1 MSDLVTF
8 GESMLR
14 YSPPGQHRL
23 EMTETLDVA
32 VAGAESNIATAASRL
47 GTDAVWISKLPD
59 SPLGR
64 RVVSFHR
71 SVGLDTDVVWS
82 DDGRLGTYYIEFGG
96 EPRGT
101 NVIYD
106 RDDAAVTTAT
116 PAELPT
122 DRIESADVFAT
133 TGITPALSGTLAE
146 TTAELLEIAQ
156 QSSTQTVFD
165 MNYRGKL
172 WEPETASETISSLFP
187 SIDVLVTAERDAKSV
202 LGLSGD
208 TETIARDLADVG
220 DFETVILTRGA
231 WGAVAVADGAYL
243 EQRAFDTET
252 ADPIG
257 TGDAFLGGYLA
268 QSIDDGSVATALEWG
283 AATAALKRTIPGD
296 IAIVTRDEVERVVE
310 AGTGGIQR

>member
-14 YSPPGQHRL
+14 YSPPGHHRL
-23 EMTETLDVA
+23 ETTETLDVA

-71 SVGLDTDVVWS
+71 SVGLKTDVVWS
-82 DDGRLGTYYIEFGG
+82 DEGRLGTYYIEFGG

-101 NVIYD
+101 SVIYD
-106 RDDAAVTTAT
+106 REDAAVTTAT

-122 DRIESADVFAT
+122 DRIESADIFAT
-133 TGITPALSGTLAE
+133 TGITPALSATLNE
-146 TTAELLEIAQ
+146 TTAKLLDIAQ
-156 QSSTQTVFD
+156 QSGTRTVFD
-165 MNYRGKL
+165 VNYRSKL
-172 WEPETASETISSLFP
+172 WDRETASETISSLFP
-187 SIDVLVTAERDAKSV
+187 SIDVLMTAERDAKSV
-202 LGLSGD
+202 LGISGD
-208 TETIARDLADVG
+208 RETIARELADVG
-220 DFETVILTRGA
+220 NFETVIVTRGE
-231 WGAVAVADGAYL
+231 WGAVAVADGAYF
-243 EQRAFDTET
+243 EQRSFDTET

-268 QSIDDGSVATALEWG
+268 KSIEGESVATSLEWG

-296 IAIVTRDEVERVVE
+296 LAILTRDAVERVVQ